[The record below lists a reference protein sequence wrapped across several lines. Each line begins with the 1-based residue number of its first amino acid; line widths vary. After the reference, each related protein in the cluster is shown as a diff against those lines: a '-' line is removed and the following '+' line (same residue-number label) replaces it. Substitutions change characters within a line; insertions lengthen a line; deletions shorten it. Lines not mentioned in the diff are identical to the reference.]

1 MDDRYKN
8 LYEEVPIT
16 CWEELKSYSEC
27 RNLNAPDDEKWSRW
41 VFKGHESERWCLST
55 TLERTLCDRF
65 KLGLSNA
72 WRWERRLSREFMRK
86 ARGFLPDPP
95 RDTDFMEW
103 LALM

>member
-72 WRWERRLSREFMRK
+72 
-86 ARGFLPDPP
+86 
-95 RDTDFMEW
+95 
-103 LALM
+103 